1 MRHLSTD
8 SAQAIAP
15 PCSPSVSA
23 EPADERLPDISPST
37 SPAALDRSRWVNADG
52 EFTIAQVAPLVGMS
66 QLFIRRTTGQARKL
80 TAHEI
85 VGLLDQDAYRETFV
99 PRSHVLDHLV
109 AQAADSPAAEKLEVD
124 ISDEAGA
131 VVVGEAKATLA
142 RLAEGTVQCLVT
154 SPPYWAVRVYDDST
168 AVHWADGERCAYGHE
183 QTPEGYV
190 RHTVEMLHL
199 MRPLLRADGSIWW
212 NVMDTYNTRTRL
224 RRNAA
229 ERVRS
234 MRSGRDSVGTEHE
247 VRRYSAGHAY
257 LQDGELCLIPGA
269 IAERASRIGYR
280 VKSMVN
286 WAKHHAAPDPQGSR
300 VGRGSEVILHLSTQ
314 RTPKFHKNAYKDL
327 VPAMGGRD
335 HLREPDR
342 SSDTWM
348 LPPSSGQG
356 HGAQFPL
363 ALPAR
368 CIALSSDAGDLV
380 MDPFCGYGTTG
391 VAARRLGR
399 RFVGIEISP
408 TYAQVASESVAAAQK
423 GQHGRRFRPALAD
436 PSQPPML

>member
-1 MRHLSTD
+1 M
-8 SAQAIAP
+8 
-15 PCSPSVSA
+15 SA
-23 EPADERLPDISPST
+23 EPADERLPDIIPST
-37 SPAALDRSRWVNADG
+37 LPAALDRSRWLNAGG
-52 EFTIAQVAPLVGMS
+52 EFPIAAVAPVVGMS
-66 QLFIRRTTGQARKL
+66 QLFIRRTTRQTSRL
-80 TAHEI
+80 TASEV
-85 VGLLDQDAYRETFV
+85 VGLLDQDSFRETFV
-99 PRSHVLDHLV
+99 PRSKVLDYLV
-109 AQAADSPAAEKLEVD
+109 TSHAGGREAVQPLDVGMSGDS
-124 ISDEAGA
+124 GT
-131 VVVGEAKATLA
+131 VVVGEARATLP
-142 RLAEGTVQCLVT
+142 RLQSGTVQCLVT
-154 SPPYWAVRVYDDST
+154 SPPYWAVRVYEHST
-168 AVHWADGERCAYGHE
+168 VVHWADGERCAYGHE

-190 RHTVEMLHL
+190 RHTVELLQLVRPL
-199 MRPLLRADGSIWW
+199 MRTDGSIWW

-229 ERVRS
+229 ERVRA
-234 MRSGRDSVGTEHE
+234 MRSGRDRALVEHE

-286 WAKHHAAPDPQGSR
+286 WAKHHTSPDPQDSR
-300 VGRGSEVILHLSTQ
+300 VGRCSEVIVHLSVQ

-327 VPAMGGRD
+327 DPAMGGRD

-368 CIALSSDAGDLV
+368 CIALSSDVGDLV
-380 MDPFCGYGTTG
+380 MDPFCGYGGSG

-399 RFVGIEISP
+399 RFVGIEVSP
-408 TYAQVASESVAAAQK
+408 AYAQVASETIAAARK
-423 GQHGRRFRPALAD
+423 GQHGRKFRPALSD
-436 PSQPPML
+436 PRQPWML